1 MENKLPKNWVETEFK
16 ELTAFVIGG
25 DWGKDLEFEFDVDS
39 EIVSCIR
46 GSEIKNWE
54 RDKGSTASIRK
65 IKSASLE
72 KRALVEGDI
81 LLEISGGGPD
91 QPVGR
96 TIYIDEEA
104 LDVNIDCKK
113 VCTNFLRMVRLYD
126 NLDKKFIK
134 HYLDSFYLSGEILKY
149 QGGSNNLR
157 NLKYKE
163 FETIKIPLPPLAE
176 QQRIVTKLDELF
188 GHLDT
193 LKTRLNHIPQ
203 ILKNFRQAVLTQAVT
218 GKLTEE
224 WRVGKDL
231 EEWEETTLEHLV
243 LFAGNGLSKRSG
255 EGEDLTV
262 LRLADFKN
270 GIRVFGNERKI
281 QLTEKERI
289 KYTLNNNDLLIIRVN
304 GSVDLAGLFILYNN
318 EGIKEAFCDHFI
330 RLTVDSERIIP
341 LYLTYISNNGDGRL
355 YLKNSL
361 STSAGQNTINQKSVK
376 GLSINLPS
384 LEEQTEIVKRV
395 EHLFAKAEA
404 IEAQYQSLKTKI
416 DSLPQAILA
425 KAFKGELVA
434 QLDTDG
440 SAAMLL
446 EEIQKMKASLR
457 GTKQSVKRKKK

>member
-1 MENKLPKNWVETEFK
+1 MDKKLPKNWERVGFTEIFGINGGTQPPKSQFIHEPK
-16 ELTAFVIGG
+16 EGYIRLLQIRDFGKKPVPTYIPNTGKLRTCEKDDILIARYGASIGRIVTGEEGAYNVALAKVNIPEVMNKNFVKWLLKSHIFQN
-25 DWGKDLEFEFDVDS
+25 K
-39 EIVSCIR
+39 IVSFQR
-46 GSEIKNWE
+46 
-54 RDKGSTASIRK
+54 TAQ
-65 IKSASLE
+65 
-72 KRALVEGDI
+72 
-81 LLEISGGGPD
+81 SGFNKD
-91 QPVGR
+91 
-96 TIYIDEEA
+96 D
-104 LDVNIDCKK
+104 
-113 VCTNFLRMVRLYD
+113 
-126 NLDKKFIK
+126 
-134 HYLDSFYLSGEILKY
+134 LSG
-149 QGGSNNLR
+149 
-157 NLKYKE
+157 
-163 FETIKIPLPPLAE
+163 IKVPLPPLAE
-176 QQRIVTKLDELF
+176 QQRIVAKLDELF

-193 LKTRLNHIPQ
+193 LKTRLNNIPQ

-224 WRVGKDL
+224 WRVGKEL
-231 EEWEETTLEHLV
+231 EEWEETNLEHLV

-281 QLTEKERI
+281 QLTEKEQI

-318 EGIKEAFCDHFI
+318 EGNKEAFCDHFI

-384 LEEQTEIVKRV
+384 VEEQTEIVKRV
-395 EHLFAKAEA
+395 EHLFAKADA
-404 IEAQYQSLKTKI
+404 IEAQYQILKTKI

-425 KAFKGELVA
+425 KAFKGDLVE

-440 SAAMLL
+440 SAEVLL
-446 EEIQKMKASLR
+446 EEIQKLKEASLR
-457 GTKQSVKRKKK
+457 GAKQSVKNMSKNNTKEVLGRVAEGTTKYSKR